1 MMETVDRVLSIAA
14 ILFGGGGILSY
25 WLGTKRVKAQNTLD
39 LSSAWASFSAPLMA
53 RLSELEEKVPE
64 LEDEINDL
72 RGWAERLAKQV
83 IELGGTPV
91 PFTRRKRDEV
101 KHDG

>member
-1 MMETVDRVLSIAA
+1 MMETVDRILSIMA

-25 WLGTKRVKAQNTLD
+25 LLGMKRAKAQNTLD

-83 IELGGTPV
+83 VELGGTPV
-91 PFTRRKRDEV
+91 PFTRRRRDEV
-101 KHDG
+101 QHDG

>member
-1 MMETVDRVLSIAA
+1 MMETVDRALSIMA

-25 WLGTKRVKAQNTLD
+25 LLGMKRAKAQNNLD
-39 LSSAWASFSAPLMA
+39 LSAAWATFSAPMMN

-72 RGWAERLAKQV
+72 RGWAERLAAQV
-83 IELGGTPV
+83 IGLGGTPV
-91 PFTRRKRDEV
+91 PFIRRKRDEV
-101 KHDG
+101 KNDG